1 MNANVVLL
9 FDLAKIFSSHRKS
22 NPSKAIEHQ
31 GKKQLDAIKNIETDS
46 KSSKIISFFSG
57 LKIFLEAKKLLNELK
72 KKKNILET

>member
-46 KSSKIISFFSG
+46 K
-57 LKIFLEAKKLLNELK
+57 
-72 KKKNILET
+72 